1 MRKKLEKYLK
11 GRNFT
16 KCRHVA
22 RALNIS
28 THAAGKLIR
37 SIGWTVWGSKTC
49 TNKTF
54 VRPDYEDNENKT

>member
-1 MRKKLEKYLK
+1 MNIEEYLK

-37 SIGWTVWGSKTC
+37 SLGWTVWGSKTC

-54 VRPDYEDNENKT
+54 VRPEQ